1 MWSNQI
7 ISAAR
12 ELKGSITVPEMQLEL
27 LKLIGVLVLLA
38 ANAFFVAVE
47 FAVVSVPS
55 TRVDQLAAK
64 GHVVARLAQTLLGKT
79 NRVLAA
85 AQVGITMASLGIGWL
100 GEDAVGYFLQLLG
113 GGVIADHGLVTTI
126 SLLIAFIFITSI
138 HIVIG
143 EQVPKMVAITHAT
156 PTLLLIT
163 RPMRIFDTVMH
174 PFVFILDRA
183 TEAILGLFHL
193 KPLGQHK
200 IVYTADEL
208 KQLVS
213 ESQHRGEIEPVERE
227 IIHHAFEFADR
238 TLEEVMIPRTAM
250 VALEQAATVADFL
263 KLYDE
268 TGHTRFPVYAG
279 SLDNIVGFVW
289 AKDILRTLAR
299 DPAARQSAI
308 QPFMRNAV
316 FVPGSKHVG
325 ALFTEM
331 RHRQT
336 QLAIVIDEY
345 GGTAGM
351 VTAEEIIQEVVG
363 RIGDELAATP
373 SPLNKLDEANAIADA
388 TLRIDEVNEQLAV
401 QLPESENYET
411 VAGLVLEELRRIPQ
425 PGDSITL
432 GDIIIT
438 VREMKGQK
446 IERVLIT
453 KLLPRKE

>member
-1 MWSNQI
+1 M
-7 ISAAR
+7 
-12 ELKGSITVPEMQLEL
+12 PETQLEL
-27 LKLIGVLVLLA
+27 LKLLGVVLLLG

-47 FAVVSVPS
+47 FAVVSVPPA
-55 TRVDQLAAK
+55 RVDQLAAK
-64 GHVVARLAQTLLGKT
+64 GNAAARLAQALLSDT

-100 GEDAVGYFLQLLG
+100 GEDAVSYFLRMVSG
-113 GGVIADHGLVTTI
+113 GIIPDHSLVVTI
-126 SLLIAFIFITSI
+126 SLLIAFLLITSI
-138 HIVIG
+138 HIVVG

-156 PTLLLIT
+156 PALLFTT
-163 RPMRIFDTVMH
+163 RPMRFFDALMRPLV
-174 PFVFILDRA
+174 FVLDRA
-183 TEAILGLFHL
+183 TEAILALFHL
-193 KPLGQHK
+193 KPIGQHK

-213 ESQHRGEIEPVERE
+213 ESQHRGELEPVERE

-250 VALEQAATVADFL
+250 IALEQGATVADFL
-263 KLYDE
+263 KVYDE

-289 AKDILRTLAR
+289 AKDILRAFAR
-299 DPAARQSAI
+299 DPAARRSGIQS
-308 QPFMRNAV
+308 FMRNAV

-331 RHRQT
+331 RHNQT

-351 VTAEEIIQEVVG
+351 VTAEVIIEEVVG
-363 RIGDELAATP
+363 RIGDELVATP
-373 SPLNKLDEANAIADA
+373 SPVRKLDETNIEADA
-388 TLRIDEVNEQLAV
+388 SLRIDEVNEQLALR
-401 QLPESENYET
+401 LPESENYET
-411 VAGLVLEELRRIPQ
+411 VAGLVLEEMRRIPQ
-425 PGDSITL
+425 PGDSITI
-432 GDIIIT
+432 GNTIIT
-438 VREMKGQK
+438 VRQMKDQK

-453 KLLPRKE
+453 KLPA